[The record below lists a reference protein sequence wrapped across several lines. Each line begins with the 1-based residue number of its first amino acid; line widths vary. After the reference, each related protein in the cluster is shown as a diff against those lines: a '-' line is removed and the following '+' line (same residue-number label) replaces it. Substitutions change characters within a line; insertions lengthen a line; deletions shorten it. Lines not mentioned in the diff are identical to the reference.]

1 MRGRLDNVV
10 MRHTSKMNSAGVSEV
25 NLLIGHRHHCCC
37 FMQPTDIDE
46 FLEANG
52 NFERVKAQIDR
63 LRQSSFTGEFL
74 FEFASKLV
82 ASSTMRSGL
91 IAAVDKIAEEHV
103 FSESSIKEYLATHC
117 HKQSDESLFT
127 HLKTSPAKSAFRYE
141 VQGVPHESCGDSR
154 LQAIV
159 LLGSRIRTATLGF
172 KKGLPLLAHEIPIF
186 GIGSATVAHEV
197 IVENMYPVSPSEHIS
212 RILHWKHVSWLSFC
226 VSFLSR
232 RKSAF

>member
-1 MRGRLDNVV
+1 MGLWETLANCKVLGAQLKESALLDVAGMCGRLKIFEAFPEEFKMMRGRLDNVV
-10 MRHTSKMNSAGVSEV
+10 MRHMSKMNSAGVSEV

-82 ASSTMRSGL
+82 ASSTMRYGL

-103 FSESSIKEYLATHC
+103 FSESSIK
-117 HKQSDESLFT
+117 
-127 HLKTSPAKSAFRYE
+127 
-141 VQGVPHESCGDSR
+141 
-154 LQAIV
+154 
-159 LLGSRIRTATLGF
+159 
-172 KKGLPLLAHEIPIF
+172 
-186 GIGSATVAHEV
+186 
-197 IVENMYPVSPSEHIS
+197 
-212 RILHWKHVSWLSFC
+212 
-226 VSFLSR
+226 
-232 RKSAF
+232 